1 MFPKVWLSSKN
12 ASFQLKIRIG
22 QKVIKE
28 EMQRKLLEKK
38 LRKKIRP
45 VSIKLKSCLTIS
57 VYTILVQKL

>member
-45 VSIKLKSCLTIS
+45 VSIKLKSCLTIL